1 MQPSN
6 GFIWFLA
13 ALKRYAEFKGRSCRR
28 EFWYFNLFLVAA
40 NIVASNLDSAIGVP
54 LFSLVVTFGLLVPGI
69 AVSVRRLHDTNRSG
83 WWALLLIINIIFY
96 AQDSD
101 PSENRF
107 GPNPKSADAPRGAA
121 PAKSTISMDNLD
133 QIEKLAALRDKGVL
147 TEDEFQM
154 KKTAL
159 L

>member
-6 GFIWFLA
+6 GAKWFLA
-13 ALKRYAEFKGRSCRR
+13 ALKKYAVFQGRSCRR
-28 EFWYFNLFLVAA
+28 EFWYFNLFLWAA
-40 NIVASNLDSAIGVP
+40 SIVAKSLDDAMGAP
-54 LFSLVVTFGLLVPGI
+54 LFSFVVTFGLLVPSI

-96 AQDSD
+96 VQDSD

-121 PAKSTISMDNLD
+121 PAKSSISMDNLD
-133 QIEKLAALRDKGVL
+133 QLEKLAALRDKGVL